1 MFMNLVLMK
10 KKACT
15 AQLRLFNTKTLLHRL
30 RLCGEDGI
38 VCFNK
43 FPSLRKP
50 IESKRPIHIFCKTT
64 QTRQLTPQMCYDF
77 KMNLISNQT
86 KQFNNAQKWLNKL
99 LNCNF

>member
-1 MFMNLVLMK
+1 MNLVLMK

-15 AQLRLFNTKTLLHRL
+15 AQLRSFNTKTLLHRL

-50 IESKRPIHIFCKTT
+50 IESKRPIHIFLQNNPNKTT
-64 QTRQLTPQMCYDF
+64 YA
-77 KMNLISNQT
+77 SNV
-86 KQFNNAQKWLNKL
+86 L
-99 LNCNF
+99 